1 MWEAGDRVRK
11 APVWAKVV
19 VPALLVLMLVGAVAL
34 ARGPNSDDPAPRE
47 ESPRAQQT
55 GDGQP
60 EGQTP
65 PERRLARSDPK
76 PKRARERNRESKRT
90 ARQELVAEAAATS
103 PRLSVS
109 DETLDRLGEASCPAS
124 YVGATAPPGQPDEQV
139 ARALR
144 GNFGVLDGETTR
156 LVAPVNWHMDP
167 FESVKFQGKLQGMSW
182 LEPLFRAYRQGD
194 RGALRQ
200 ARELVL
206 DWVEENRRRGQRLPP
221 KAWGDKVAGDRA
233 PRIAFLTQ
241 AASCEGF
248 LSNRQARQLLAS
260 VQTHARFLADPLN
273 HPPSNHGLF
282 VDLGLARLVRQLPF
296 MQNADAWGELAA
308 KRFQRTLRRRI
319 VEDEGFWLEHSANYQ
334 VVMIGLIKNFIAAS
348 GRDESLK
355 SLLKR
360 MRGVAG
366 WLTMPDEEL
375 VLLGDTNQRPIGD
388 AVLNRSRSA
397 EGLLWLPRSGL
408 AVVRQQQPPAYLSTA
423 ATFFSGVH
431 KHSDELTFDLYD
443 RGHRIVSD
451 SGNYAKDPGL
461 WRDFSRSA
469 AAHSVLTVDGQ
480 NFSRERE
487 RAYGSGLTA
496 AGEGSGWSAVL
507 GTNPLLRREGVRH
520 RRLILYRPGFAAL
533 IVDQLRSDRSHEY
546 RRYFQ
551 LGDEIA
557 AKPRGPVVALNAKGF
572 AGGLR
577 SSASTPQRRQ
587 LLTASN
593 DPPTAYLFPDFRTK
607 VPRTTVTYRTVGK
620 DVDHVAAFG
629 LHGRGAVA
637 AKLVEGTPKR
647 TIVDVQVEGG
657 RSYELVVE
665 RDGKSLSVSRQQA
678 E

>member
-1 MWEAGDRVRK
+1 MWEAGDRVRE
-11 APVWAKVV
+11 APGWAK
-19 VPALLVLMLVGAVAL
+19 LVLPTLLLLMVLGAAVL
-34 ARGPNSDDPAPRE
+34 ARGSSSDPLAPGE
-47 ESPRAQQT
+47 PPRAQQAEE
-55 GDGQP
+55 GQP
-60 EGQTP
+60 DRAKP

-76 PKRARERNRESKRT
+76 PKRARERNRESKRK
-90 ARQELVAEAAATS
+90 ARQKLVAEAGATS
-103 PRLSVS
+103 SRLSVS

-124 YVGATAPPGQPDEQV
+124 YVGATAPPGQRDQQIAA
-139 ARALR
+139 ARR
-144 GNFGVLDGETTR
+144 GDFEVLEGKTTR
-156 LVAPVNWHMDP
+156 LEAPVNWHVDP

-206 DWVEENRRRGQRLPP
+206 DWIEENRRR
-221 KAWGDKVAGDRA
+221 A
-233 PRIAFLTQ
+233 Q
-241 AASCEGF
+241 AASCEGL
-248 LSNRQARQLLAS
+248 LSRGQARQLLAS
-260 VQTHARFLADPLN
+260 VQTHGRFLSDPLN

-282 VDLGLARLVRQLPF
+282 VDLGLARMARQLAF
-296 MQNADAWGELAA
+296 MPNADAWGELAA

-334 VVMIGLIKNFIAAS
+334 VVMIGLIKKFIAAS

-388 AVLNRSRSA
+388 AVLNRAHSA
-397 EGLLWLPRSGL
+397 EGLLWLPKSGL
-408 AVVRQQQPPAYLSTA
+408 AVVRRQQPPAYLSTA

-451 SGNYAKDPGL
+451 SGNYAKDPGR

-533 IVDQLRSDRSHEY
+533 IIDQLRSDRSHEY

-557 AKPRGPVVALNAKGF
+557 AKPRGPVVALDAKGF
-572 AGGLR
+572 SGGLR
-577 SSASTPQRRQ
+577 SSASTPQMRQ
-587 LLTASN
+587 LLSASS
-593 DPPTAYLFPDFRTK
+593 DPPTAYVFPDFRTK

-620 DVDHVAAFG
+620 DVDHVAAFS
-629 LHGRGAVA
+629 LHARRAVV
-637 AKLVEGTPKR
+637 AKLVEGSPKR
-647 TIVDVQVEGG
+647 TIGG
-657 RSYELVVE
+657 VKVVGRRSYELVVE
-665 RDGKSLSVSRQQA
+665 RDGKGLSVSRRQA